1 MSRVR
6 PERRG
11 YAKLNYE
18 QHLERLK
25 NMKPTVECGPP
36 REHPFSNKREQDKVF
51 NHLLLCNDSLTHLLT
66 YLLTYVLA
74 S

>member
-25 NMKPTVECGPP
+25 NMKPTVEFGPGITSATEI
-36 REHPFSNKREQDKVF
+36 RNAI
-51 NHLLLCNDSLTHLLT
+51 T
-66 YLLTYVLA
+66 Y
-74 S
+74 

>member
-36 REHPFSNKREQDKVF
+36 REHPFSNKREQDKVLF
-51 NHLLLCNDSLTHLLT
+51 N
-66 YLLTYVLA
+66 Y
-74 S
+74 

>member
-36 REHPFSNKREQDKVF
+36 REHPFSNKREQDKVLF
-51 NHLLLCNDSLTHLLT
+51 NNLLTHLLN
-66 YLLTYVLA
+66 YLLSYSLA